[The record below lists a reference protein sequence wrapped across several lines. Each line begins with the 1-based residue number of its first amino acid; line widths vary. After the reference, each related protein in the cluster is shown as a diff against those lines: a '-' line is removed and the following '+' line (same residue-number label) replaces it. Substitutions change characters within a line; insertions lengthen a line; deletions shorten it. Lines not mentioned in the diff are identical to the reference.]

1 MDFAAPNPSA
11 LKAADAFDHEAA
23 AVVETFMKTYMTDVD
38 IAVDNFLA
46 EDCVYTL
53 HMAETDAPVGG
64 RTEGREAI
72 RAALLNYHEIFEFI
86 VFEGRT
92 MSSVKGVVRQRLEFI
107 LRHRASNERWSG
119 VGRFV
124 WTVRDGR
131 IVACEEYQDAA
142 KLAAFFRFFEKP

>member
-1 MDFAAPNPSA
+1 MDFAAPNQSA
-11 LKAADAFDHEAA
+11 LNAADAFDHEAA

-38 IAVDNFLA
+38 AAVDNFAA

-72 RAALLNYHEIFEFI
+72 RAALLNYREIFEFI

-92 MSSVKGVVRQRLEFI
+92 MSSAKGVVRQRLEFM

-131 IVACEEYQDAA
+131 IAACEEYQDAA